1 MWLYLS
7 GTAETKLEPD
17 VKHEIK
23 TEQVISDTSKE
34 LLKVF
39 ESLPIRERVKLLNMV
54 YEFEEDYRN
63 KEK

>member
-1 MWLYLS
+1 M
-7 GTAETKLEPD
+7 
-17 VKHEIK
+17 
-23 TEQVISDTSKE
+23 SDTSKE